1 MRLHGGP
8 HSKNRR
14 LIRKMAKNQKPQR
27 PSKKK
32 IQALIKKEGKI
43 RTAFILRNKHE
54 MTVKDIAEALEI
66 SERTTRAYQWR
77 VKEPE
82 KYKALLKRYFDKKKA
97 KAQKKQKKEKEAEEK

>member
-1 MRLHGGP
+1 
-8 HSKNRR
+8 
-14 LIRKMAKNQKPQR
+14 MAKNQKPRR
-27 PSKKK
+27 PSKKQ

-54 MTVKDIAEALEI
+54 MAIKDIAEVLEVSQRAI
-66 SERTTRAYQWR
+66 RAYLWR

-82 KYKALLKRYFDKKKA
+82 KYKALLKRYFDKKKT